1 MTLTLSPFSPTLLTP
16 ATTLRQLLFTNFT
29 PSPKRRLLLQARAA
43 KPNVLIPINPSVTV
57 EKGKYSYDVETLIN
71 RLTALPPRGSIARC
85 LDPFKNKLSL
95 NDFALVFKEFA
106 QRGDWQRSLRLF
118 KYMQRQIWCKPNEHI
133 HTIMI
138 TLLGREGLLDKC
150 REVFDEMPS
159 NGVVRTVYSYTAI
172 INAYGRNGQF
182 HASLELLNGM
192 KQERV
197 SPSILTYNTVINAC
211 ARGGLDWEGLLGLF
225 AEMRH
230 EGIQPDVITYNT
242 LLGACAHR
250 GLGDEAEMVF
260 RTMNESGI
268 VPDINTYSYLVQTF
282 GKLNRL
288 EKVSELLREMECGGN
303 LPDITSYNV
312 LLEAYAELGS
322 IKEAMGVFRQMQAAG
337 CVANAATYSVLLNL
351 YGKHGR
357 YDDVRDLFLE
367 MKVSNTD
374 PDAGTYN
381 ILIQVF
387 GEGGYFKEV
396 VTLFHDMAE
405 ENVEPNMQTYEG
417 LIFACGKGGLYE
429 DAKKILLHMN
439 EKGVV
444 PSSKAYTGVIEAFG
458 QAALYEEALV
468 MFNTMNEVGSN
479 PTVETYNSLIH
490 AFARGGLYK
499 EAEAILSR
507 MNESGLK
514 RDVHSFNGVIE
525 AFRQGGQYEEAV
537 KSYVE
542 MEKANCE
549 PNELTLEAVLSI
561 YCSAGLVD
569 EGEEQFQ
576 EIKASGILPSVMCYC
591 MMLALY
597 AKNDRLWNLKPC
609 AIGVP
614 TVGSKPT
621 PPLQSQNS
629 FGSNWIKHNIAYASE
644 FVLRSHGPHCK
655 LYDCPSSMS
664 CTKSVTADSDPLEG
678 SFSLVLTSS
687 SVKSKKISSRLND
700 AYNLIDAMITMRVS
714 DIHQVIGQMIK
725 GDFDDES
732 NWQIVE
738 YVFDKLNSEGCGL
751 GMRFYN
757 ALLEAL
763 WCMFQRERA
772 ARVLN
777 EALKRGLFPELFRKS
792 KLVWSVDVHRMSE
805 GGALTALSVWLN
817 NVHEMSMT
825 GDDLPEVATVVVVR
839 GHMEKTT
846 DAQDFP
852 IAKAAISFLQDNVP
866 SSFAFPGWNKGRI
879 VCQQSQLRRILSGT
893 ESSSSRKKMDKL
905 ISLSNTPLT
914 TAGAITSKSDAQS
927 GKANGVDSRTDST
940 RTELLTS
947 AI

>member
-1 MTLTLSPFSPTLLTP
+1 MSFSGSNNPITFPLTVIHKEHHVAFSRFSYKPYSPPSSSTSSLCFSKTKHKPPNHKQQCVTVFSTSEPEFLTVKMTISPSLSIPNPSSPFPPTLLHP
-16 ATTLRQLLFTNFT
+16 HTTFYHLFFSFSN
-29 PSPKRRLLLQARAA
+29 PKHHRTLQFQARA
-43 KPNVLIPINPSVTV
+43 KPKELLVPTNPSLTV

-85 LDPFKNKLSL
+85 IDPFKNKLSL

-133 HTIMI
+133 YTIMI

-159 NGVVRTVYSYTAI
+159 NGVARSVFAYTAV

-182 HASLELLNGM
+182 QTSLELLGRM

-230 EGIQPDVITYNT
+230 EGVQPDVITYNT
-242 LLGACAHR
+242 LLSACAHR

-260 RTMNESGI
+260 RTMNEGGV

-288 EKVSELLREMECGGN
+288 DKVSELLREMESGGN

-322 IKEAMGVFRQMQAAG
+322 IKEATDVFRQMQDAG
-337 CVANAATYSVLLNL
+337 CVPNATTYSVLLNL
-351 YGKHGR
+351 YGKQGR

-374 PDAGTYN
+374 PNAGTYN

-396 VTLFHDMAE
+396 VTLFHDMLE
-405 ENVEPNMQTYEG
+405 ENVEPNMETYEG

-429 DAKKILLHMN
+429 DAKKILQHMN
-439 EKGVV
+439 QKGIV
-444 PSSKAYTGVIEAFG
+444 PSSKAYTGVIEAYG

-468 MFNTMNEVGSN
+468 AFNTMSEVGSN
-479 PTVETYNSLIH
+479 PTIETYNSFIH
-490 AFARGGLYK
+490 ALARGGLYK
-499 EAEAILSR
+499 EVEALLLW
-507 MNESGLK
+507 MNEASLQ

-537 KSYVE
+537 KAYVE

-549 PNELTLEAVLSI
+549 RNELTLEAVLGV

-591 MMLALY
+591 LMLALY
-597 AKNDRLWNLKPC
+597 AKNDRL
-609 AIGVP
+609 
-614 TVGSKPT
+614 
-621 PPLQSQNS
+621 
-629 FGSNWIKHNIAYASE
+629 
-644 FVLRSHGPHCK
+644 
-655 LYDCPSSMS
+655 
-664 CTKSVTADSDPLEG
+664 
-678 SFSLVLTSS
+678 
-687 SVKSKKISSRLND
+687 ND
-700 AYNLIDAMITMRVS
+700 AYNLIDEMITMRVS

-738 YVFDKLNSEGCGL
+738 YIFDKLNSEGMGL
-751 GMRFYN
+751 GVRFYN

-763 WCMFQRERA
+763 WWTSQRERA

-777 EALKRGLFPELFRKS
+777 EASKRGIFPELFRRN

-805 GGALTALSVWLN
+805 GGALTALSIWLN
-817 NVHEMSMT
+817 DIQEMFLA
-825 GDDLPEVATVVVVR
+825 DEDLPELATVVVVR
-839 GHMEKTT
+839 GHMEKST
-846 DAQDFP
+846 DAQNFP
-852 IAKAAISFLQDNVP
+852 IAKAAISFLQDNVS
-866 SSFAFPGWNKGRI
+866 SSFTFPGWNKGRI
-879 VCQQSQLRRILSGT
+879 VCQQSQLRRILSDT
-893 ESSSSRKKMDKL
+893 EPSSRRTKMDKI
-905 ISLSNTPLT
+905 ISLSNSPLT
-914 TAGAITSKSDAQS
+914 TTGAITPNSGVRS
-927 GKANGVDSRTDST
+927 GKANDVDSRTDSA

-947 AI
+947 VV

>member
-1 MTLTLSPFSPTLLTP
+1 MTLTLSPSLSVPNPSPFTPTLLYP
-16 ATTLRQLLFTNFT
+16 ITTLRQLFFT
-29 PSPKRRLLLQARAA
+29 PSPKRRLQFQTRAA
-43 KPNVLIPINPSVTV
+43 KPKDLIPANPSVTV

-133 HTIMI
+133 YTIMI

-159 NGVVRTVYSYTAI
+159 NGVVRSVYAYTAI

-182 HASLELLNGM
+182 HASLELLDGM

-288 EKVSELLREMECGGN
+288 EKVSELLREMESGGN
-303 LPDITSYNV
+303 LPDVTSYNV
-312 LLEAYAELGS
+312 LLEAYAESGS
-322 IKEAMGVFRQMQAAG
+322 LKEAMGVFRQMQAAG
-337 CVANAATYSVLLNL
+337 CVPNAATYSVLLNL

-396 VTLFHDMAE
+396 VTLFHDMVE
-405 ENVEPNMQTYEG
+405 EDIEPNMETYEG

-439 EKGVV
+439 EKGIV
-444 PSSKAYTGVIEAFG
+444 PSCRAYTGVIEAYG

-468 MFNTMNEVGSN
+468 AFNTMNEVGSN
-479 PTVETYNSLIH
+479 PTVETYNSFVH

-499 EAEAILSR
+499 EVEVILYR

-537 KSYVE
+537 KAYVE

-549 PNELTLEAVLSI
+549 PNELTLEAVLSV

-569 EGEEQFQ
+569 ESEEQFQ

-597 AKNDRLWNLKPC
+597 AKNDR
-609 AIGVP
+609 
-614 TVGSKPT
+614 S
-621 PPLQSQNS
+621 
-629 FGSNWIKHNIAYASE
+629 
-644 FVLRSHGPHCK
+644 
-655 LYDCPSSMS
+655 
-664 CTKSVTADSDPLEG
+664 
-678 SFSLVLTSS
+678 
-687 SVKSKKISSRLND
+687 ND
-700 AYNLIDAMITMRVS
+700 AYNLIDEMITMRVS

-738 YVFDKLNSEGCGL
+738 YIFDKLNSEGCGL

-763 WCMFQRERA
+763 WWMFQRERA

-777 EALKRGLFPELFRKS
+777 EASKRGLFPELFRKS
-792 KLVWSVDVHRMSE
+792 KLVWSVDAHRMSE

-817 NVHEMSMT
+817 NMQEMFMT
-825 GDDLPEVATVVVVR
+825 GDDLPELATVVVVR
-839 GHMEKTT
+839 GHMEKNT

-866 SSFAFPGWNKGRI
+866 SSFTFPGWNKGRL
-879 VCQQSQLRRILSGT
+879 VCEQSQLRRILSST

-905 ISLSNTPLT
+905 ISLSNTPLI
-914 TAGAITSKSDAQS
+914 TAGVKTSKSDVRS
-927 GKANGVDSRTDST
+927 GKANDVDSRTDST

-947 AI
+947 AV